1 MMSKK
6 TLESKLSKCDFL
18 EEKDIV
24 KAEDTEWEG
33 RICASL
39 DQNQPS
45 NEQRHKT
52 TFIKK
57 GRPSIERTEAIQPR
71 RASATKAGNKINL

>member
-6 TLESKLSKCDFL
+6 TLESKLSKCDFR
-18 EEKDIV
+18 EEKDV
-24 KAEDTEWEG
+24 PKAEEIEWEG

-52 TFIKK
+52 TFSKK
-57 GRPSIERTEAIQPR
+57 GRPSIEGAETLQPR
-71 RASATKAGNKINL
+71 RASATKVGNKINL